1 MVAKILGLC
10 GANYKAQTPEY
21 QKWLKSDAQTY
32 SGKVWTAE
40 IRRETGES
48 EDTSLNVERFST
60 FAYSNN
66 YKNESL
72 EKLK

>member
-1 MVAKILGLC
+1 MAKILGLC

-48 EDTSLNVERFST
+48 VKTLV
-60 FAYSNN
+60 
-66 YKNESL
+66 
-72 EKLK
+72 